1 MINWNIVP
9 MTWSSPNFPYI
20 LFTEMEWIGKLA
32 YIVESHDDRITN
44 LESTIADHENR
55 INNIET
61 VEIPAIKVRLDNAEL
76 TLSNHGDRISTNE
89 NAINTINTVT
99 IPAIE
104 NRVESL
110 ENETKILLHI
120 PTIPYPVDD
129 NNIRSYTID
138 IPEGYTVLD
147 VSFNLVGDYTEEF
160 GITSKTTHIANLATH
175 NGSANLTYVTNTEI
189 TGEYGTMEYLAN
201 NINISTDNNN
211 HITISYGREFLSA
224 DMHSTVT
231 NFYGLPNMTRCIFKL
246 YKLPTV

>member
-9 MTWSSPNFPYI
+9 MVWSSPNFPYI
-20 LFTEMEWIGKLA
+20 LFTEMEWIGKLS
-32 YIVESHDDRITN
+32 YIVESHDDRIKN
-44 LESTIADHENR
+44 LESAIEDHENR
-55 INNIET
+55 ISNIET

-76 TLSNHGDRISTNE
+76 TISDHENRISTNG
-89 NAINTINTVT
+89 NAINTINTIT

-129 NNIRSYTID
+129 NNIRSYTLD
-138 IPEGYTVLD
+138 IPEGYTILD
-147 VSFNLVGDYTEEF
+147 VSFTLIGDYTNDF
-160 GITSKTTHIANLATH
+160 GITSNSAHNITIPTR
-175 NGSANLTYVTNTEI
+175 NGSEKITYITNTEL
-189 TGEYGTMEYLAN
+189 TGEYGTTQYLVN
-201 NINISTDNNN
+201 NINISTNNQN
-211 HITISYGREFLSA
+211 QLTISYGREFLSE

-246 YKLPTV
+246 YKLPNA

>member
-20 LFTEMEWIGKLA
+20 LFTEMEWIGKLS
-32 YIVESHDDRITN
+32 YIVTDHDDRIKN
-44 LESTIADHENR
+44 LETTITDHETR
-55 INNIET
+55 IDNIET
-61 VEIPAIKVRLDNAEL
+61 VEIPAIKLRLDNAEL
-76 TLSNHGDRISTNE
+76 TISNHENRIGTNE
-89 NAINTINTVT
+89 NAINTINTIT

-147 VSFNLVGDYTEEF
+147 VSFTLIGDYTEDF
-160 GITSKTTHIANLATH
+160 GITSKSAH
-175 NGSANLTYVTNTEI
+175 NVNIPTRNGAEKITYITNTEI

-201 NINISTDNNN
+201 NINISTDANN

-231 NFYGLPNMTRCIFKL
+231 DFYGLPNMTRCIFKL